1 MTATLAPPTAAE
13 PASPVASRPRWERPA
28 LAALLL
34 GTAIA
39 YLINLSANGWAND
52 FYSAAIQA
60 GSQSWTAFFFGSS
73 DAANSITVD
82 KPPASLWVMEL
93 SVRLFGLSSWSI
105 LVPQV
110 LLGVATVAM
119 LWATVRRSFGPAA
132 GLIAGTVLA
141 VTPVAVLMFRF
152 NNPDALLVLLMTAAA
167 WAMTRAVADGRWRW
181 LVLTGGLIGFG
192 FLAKQL
198 QVLLVVPALALTYLI
213 AGPPKLGKRIAQLF
227 AAGAAMVAA
236 AGWWLLIVELWPA
249 DSRPWIGGSQNNSII
264 ELTLGYNG
272 LGRLNGNET
281 GSVGPGGEL
290 PAGGNGM
297 WGSTGITRMFDAAQG
312 GQIAWLIPAALV
324 GLVVGLVLRGRAA
337 RTDERR
343 AALILWGGW
352 LLVTGLVFSYM
363 AGIFHQYYTVALA
376 PAVAAL
382 VGIGAMQLWGARDR
396 LWVRLACALGV
407 GLTTAT
413 AWMLLS
419 RSASFQPWLRW
430 TILALGIL
438 VTIALAFPLARKQS
452 VAAALAVAFVGLAGP
467 VAYSID
473 TLASSHSGAIPSA
486 GPSAGGMHG
495 MGGPGGR
502 PDGRDSQR
510 GAMPGGGASP
520 NGTTAP
526 GGMPGDGTTLGGT
539 PPNSTTAPGGMP
551 GDGTTPGGMPGDGG
565 TPPTG
570 TTAGGVSGDG
580 GTPGS
585 GTAPNGSTPG
595 GMPADGSTP
604 GGGPGDG
611 GTPGSGATPN
621 GSTPGGMSADGS
633 TAGGAAAT
641 PGGGANMGG
650 AEGGPGMGGAGGLL
664 SGSRPSD
671 QIVTMLEADGG
682 DFTWVAATVGSNSAA
697 GYQLATELPVMPIG
711 GFNGSDPSPTLE
723 QFQRYVAEGQIHYF
737 ISGGRGGGPGGN
749 SASTSSAISTWVT
762 ENFTATTVDGVT
774 MYDLTQ
780 PKT

>member
-1 MTATLAPPTAAE
+1 MTTTLTPT
-13 PASPVASRPRWERPA
+13 SPTGTVDARPNRQRWERPA

-34 GTAIA
+34 GTLIA

-52 FYSAAIQA
+52 FYAAAVQA
-60 GSQSWTAFFFGSS
+60 GSQSWEAFFFGSS

-93 SVRLFGLSSWSI
+93 SVRLFGLNSWSM

-110 LLGVATVAM
+110 LLGVASVAL

-152 NNPDALLVLLMTAAA
+152 NNPDALLVLLMIAAA

-181 LVLTGGLIGFG
+181 LLLTGAFIGFG

-198 QVLLVVPALALTYLI
+198 QVLLVVPPLALMYLI
-213 AGPPKLGKRIAQLF
+213 AGPPKLGKRIAQLC
-227 AAGAAMVAA
+227 AAGAAMVAG
-236 AGWWLLIVELWPA
+236 AGWWISAVELWPS
-249 DSRPWIGGSQNNSII
+249 DSRPWIGGSQHNSII

-297 WGSTGITRMFDAAQG
+297 WGSTGITRMFEPAQG

-324 GLVVGLVLRGRAA
+324 ALVIGLALRGRAP
-337 RTDERR
+337 RTDPRR

-352 LLVTGLVFSYM
+352 LLVTGLVFSFM

-382 VGIGAMQLWGARDR
+382 VGIGAVQIWGSRDR
-396 LWVRLACALGV
+396 LWVRCAGAAAL

-430 TILALGIL
+430 AIL
-438 VTIALAFPLARKQS
+438 VAGVIATVAFVFPLARKQS
-452 VAAALAVAFVGLAGP
+452 VIVALAAAFIGLAGP
-467 VAYSID
+467 IAYSVD
-473 TLASSHSGAIPSA
+473 TLASAHSGAIPSA
-486 GPSAGGMHG
+486 GPSTGGMRG
-495 MGGPGGR
+495 MGGPGMR
-502 PDGRDSQR
+502 
-510 GAMPGGGASP
+510 PGGDGGWPGADGSATTGAR
-520 NGTTAP
+520 NGAP
-526 GGMPGDGTTLGGT
+526 SAGGT
-539 PPNSTTAPGGMP
+539 PP
-551 GDGTTPGGMPGDGG
+551 DGAQ
-565 TPPTG
+565 TG
-570 TTAGGVSGDG
+570 IPSD
-580 GTPGS
+580 
-585 GTAPNGSTPG
+585 
-595 GMPADGSTP
+595 
-604 GGGPGDG
+604 
-611 GTPGSGATPN
+611 GATP
-621 GSTPGGMSADGS
+621 GAQAGMPSDGGVPGQD
-633 TAGGAAAT
+633 GAAAA
-641 PGGGANMGG
+641 GGSAQGANGG
-650 AEGGPGMGGAGGLL
+650 EQRMGGAGGLL
-664 SGSRPSD
+664 GGSRPSD
-671 QIVTMLEADGG
+671 QIVTLLEANGSDY
-682 DFTWVAATVGSNSAA
+682 TWVAAAVGSNSAA

-723 QFQRYVAEGQIHYF
+723 QFQQYVADGKIHYF
-737 ISGGRGGGPGGN
+737 VAGGRGPGGN
-749 SASTSSAISTWVT
+749 SESTSSAITAWVT
-762 ENFTATTVDGVT
+762 ANYSATTVDGVT
-774 MYDLTQ
+774 LYDLTQ
-780 PKT
+780 PKS

>member
-1 MTATLAPPTAAE
+1 MTVTI
-13 PASPVASRPRWERPA
+13 ASPRTASTVPDPAPRPRWELPA
-28 LAALLL
+28 LAVLLL
-34 GTAIA
+34 GTTVA

-52 FYSAAIQA
+52 FYAAAVQA
-60 GSQSWTAFFFGSS
+60 GSRSWEAFFFGSS

-93 SVRLFGLSSWSI
+93 SVRLFGLNSWSM

-110 LLGVATVAM
+110 LLGVATVAV

-181 LVLTGGLIGFG
+181 LLLTGGLIGFG

-198 QVLLVVPALALTYLI
+198 QVLLVVPALALTYLF
-213 AGPPKLGKRIAQLF
+213 AGPPRLGKRIAQLF

-236 AGWWLLIVELWPA
+236 AGWWLLTVELWPA
-249 DSRPWIGGSQNNSII
+249 DQRPWIGGSHENSII

-272 LGRLNGNET
+272 LGRLNGNER

-290 PAGGNGM
+290 PPGGNGM
-297 WGSTGITRMFDAAQG
+297 WGSTGITRLFEPAQG

-324 GLVVGLVLRGRAA
+324 ALVAGLVLCGRAP
-337 RTDERR
+337 RTDRRR

-382 VGIGAMQLWGARDR
+382 IGIGAVQLWGARDR
-396 LWVRLACALGV
+396 LWVRLTCALAI

-413 AWMLLS
+413 AWVLLS

-430 TILALGIL
+430 TILVLGVL
-438 VTIALAFPLARKQS
+438 ATIAAAFPLARRQALI
-452 VAAALAVAFVGLAGP
+452 AAIAATFVGIAGP

-473 TLASSHSGAIPSA
+473 TLATAHSGAIPSA
-486 GPSAGGMHG
+486 GPNAGGMHG
-495 MGGPGGR
+495 FGGRGGPGMRPGGDGRIGAMPGTDGANSSGGAAAQGGQLPGGANTQGGLPPGGANTQGGLPPGSANTQGSLPPDGANTQRGLPPGNANTQGGLPPGGANAQGGMPPDGANAQGGLSSGGANAKGGGMPSGGAPGGGTQSDGGAAQQGAGDQMMGGPGGL
-502 PDGRDSQR
+502 
-510 GAMPGGGASP
+510 
-520 NGTTAP
+520 
-526 GGMPGDGTTLGGT
+526 LG
-539 PPNSTTAPGGMP
+539 
-551 GDGTTPGGMPGDGG
+551 
-565 TPPTG
+565 
-570 TTAGGVSGDG
+570 
-580 GTPGS
+580 
-585 GTAPNGSTPG
+585 
-595 GMPADGSTP
+595 
-604 GGGPGDG
+604 
-611 GTPGSGATPN
+611 
-621 GSTPGGMSADGS
+621 
-633 TAGGAAAT
+633 
-641 PGGGANMGG
+641 
-650 AEGGPGMGGAGGLL
+650 
-664 SGSRPSD
+664 GSRPSER
-671 QIVTMLEADGG
+671 IVSLLEHDGENY
-682 DFTWVAATVGSNSAA
+682 TWVAATVGSNSAA

-723 QFQRYVAEGQIHYF
+723 KFQRYVTEGKIHYF
-737 ISGGRGGGPGGN
+737 VAGGRGGPGGN
-749 SASTSSAISTWVT
+749 STSTSSAITAWVT
-762 ENFTATTVDGVT
+762 ANYTATTVDGVT
-774 MYDLTQ
+774 LYDLTE
-780 PKT
+780 PK

>member
-1 MTATLAPPTAAE
+1 MTATIAPPTAG
-13 PASPVASRPRWERPA
+13 PAAPTTSPRKRWELPA
-28 LAALLL
+28 LGLLL
-34 GTAIA
+34 IGTLVA

-52 FYSAAIQA
+52 FYAAAVQA

-93 SVRLFGLSSWSI
+93 SVRLFGLNSWSM

-110 LLGVATVAM
+110 LLGVATVAT
-119 LWATVRRSFGPAA
+119 LWAAVRRAFGPAA

-141 VTPVAVLMFRF
+141 VTPVAALMFRF

-181 LVLTGGLIGFG
+181 LLLTGCLIGFG

-198 QVLLVVPALALTYLI
+198 QVLLVVPALALTYLF
-213 AGPPKLGKRIAQLF
+213 AGPPRLGKRIAQLF
-227 AAGAAMVAA
+227 AAGAAMLVA
-236 AGWWLLIVELWPA
+236 AGWWLLAVELWPA
-249 DSRPWIGGSQNNSII
+249 DKRPWIGGSQHNSII

-297 WGSTGITRMFDAAQG
+297 WGSTGITRLFEAAQG

-324 GLVVGLVLRGRAA
+324 ALVAGLVLCGRSP
-337 RTDERR
+337 RTDRRR

-352 LLVTGLVFSYM
+352 LLITGLVFSYM

-382 VGIGAMQLWGARDR
+382 TGIGAVQLWGARDR
-396 LWVRLACALGV
+396 LWVRLACALAL

-430 TILALGIL
+430 AILVVGVL
-438 VTIALAFPLARKQS
+438 VTIAVAFPLARKQS
-452 VAAALAVAFVGLAGP
+452 IVAAVAAAFIGLAGP
-467 VAYSID
+467 VAYTVD
-473 TLASSHSGAIPSA
+473 TIGSAHSGAIPSA

-502 PDGRDSQR
+502 PGDGRMGAVPGGDGAPSD
-510 GAMPGGGASP
+510 GAMPGRP
-520 NGTTAP
+520 
-526 GGMPGDGTTLGGT
+526 D
-539 PPNSTTAPGGMP
+539 
-551 GDGTTPGGMPGDGG
+551 
-565 TPPTG
+565 
-570 TTAGGVSGDG
+570 
-580 GTPGS
+580 
-585 GTAPNGSTPG
+585 
-595 GMPADGSTP
+595 
-604 GGGPGDG
+604 
-611 GTPGSGATPN
+611 
-621 GSTPGGMSADGS
+621 
-633 TAGGAAAT
+633 GAADQR
-641 PGGGANMGG
+641 MGG
-650 AEGGPGMGGAGGLL
+650 FGGLL
-664 SGSRPSD
+664 GGSRPSD
-671 QIVTMLEADGG
+671 QIVALLEQNGG
-682 DFTWVAATVGSNSAA
+682 DYTWVAATVGSNSAA

-723 QFQRYVAEGQIHYF
+723 QFQRYVAQGQIHYF
-737 ISGGRGGGPGGN
+737 VAGGRGGPGGN
-749 SASTSSAISTWVT
+749 SESTSSAITTWVT
-762 ENFTATTVDGVT
+762 QNYTATTIDGVT
-774 MYDLTQ
+774 LYDLTQ
-780 PKT
+780 PKS